1 MAKKV
6 SEANKGIQALA
17 KKAPEVVKKMGYVMQ
32 MGKHSG
38 VSPTNFKTKD
48 AMMMS
53 KSPMYNL
60 GEYVDFTSTLSSNE
74 ESTSKPSGSDLIK
87 QGKELKKQGRQ
98 QNRQEKKSN
107 RKEKRVERLEERKEL
122 QEFKGKKKLDE
133 GNKVGA
139 YYKQQRINR
148 INKRIA
154 KNK

>member
-6 SEANKGIQALA
+6 SEANEGVQALA
-17 KKAPEVVKKMGYVMQ
+17 KKAPKVVKKMGYVMQ
-32 MGKHSG
+32 MGSKQIDS
-38 VSPTNFKTKD
+38 SSSFNTKD
-48 AMMMS
+48 AMLMAQ
-53 KSPMYNL
+53 SPML
-60 GEYVDFTSTLSSNE
+60 QAGELSPVSKTE
-74 ESTSKPSGSDLIK
+74 EQPAKVSGSDLIK

-107 RKEKRVERLEERKEL
+107 RKEERVKKLEKRRERQEL
-122 QEFKGKKKLDE
+122 KGKQKLDE

-139 YYKQQRINR
+139 YYKQQRIDR